1 MKISPN
7 WPYEDQN
14 KYWAASCLSK
24 MEKQVAEKELQRRT
38 SLYYF
43 CFLPPSW
50 GVPRRFC
57 LSKLTGKSASD
68 LPRPVC
74 ALKDKRTLT
83 VGGGKKYVVAPSWGP
98 KDTAICT
105 MAQEGA
111 T

>member
-14 KYWAASCLSK
+14 KYWAVFCLSK
-24 MEKQVAEKELQRRT
+24 VKKQVAEKELQRRT
-38 SLYYF
+38 TLYYF

-83 VGGGKKYVVAPSWGP
+83 VGGGNKQQKSCAVFRRQ
-98 KDTAICT
+98 TR
-105 MAQEGA
+105 
-111 T
+111 